1 MTSIAKLS
9 FITENSTHNIPEMKF
24 GHVTLDHRRQ
34 KIIVACIVPISS
46 SEACFE
52 KIVFSV
58 QSRSQF
64 GYSYSSVNLLIFSFG
79 YLLTACLFNMSSK
92 ADRWKCRHSHYFLR
106 NGSLP
111 EFKYRTISACQY
123 IWLSGRHT
131 AYWLTQPGNNC
142 PEVFV
147 KQAGKVVITFRY
159 PPL

>member
-1 MTSIAKLS
+1 
-9 FITENSTHNIPEMKF
+9 MKF
-24 GHVTLDHRRQ
+24 GHVTLDHKRQ
-34 KIIVACIVPISS
+34 KITVACIVPISS

-64 GYSYSSVNLLIFSFG
+64 GYSYSSVNLLIISFG
-79 YLLTACLFNMSSK
+79 YLLTACLFNMYSK
-92 ADRWKCRHSHYFLR
+92 ADREKCRHSHYFLR

-111 EFKYRTISACQY
+111 GFKYRTISAGQY

-131 AYWLTQPGNNC
+131 AYWLTQTGNNYS
-142 PEVFV
+142 EVFARL
-147 KQAGKVVITFRY
+147 AGKIVITSRY